1 MKNLKKKDIFLH
13 LIFFV
18 AGSCVSLS
26 IYIHIEPCVI
36 KHVEPA
42 TQMVA
47 PIVLAAREQK
57 ICARKND
64 TMLTLKKI
72 CMDDI
77 YNYVDGRSPVSYP
90 AHGLYV
96 MPLRA
101 VLIKGLRIEWFIPRR
116 GTQEEKVEFRA
127 EKGVFTTLC
136 NYENVYIEGKETKR
150 MTIRTNSP
158 SLLNLQ
164 LQDIVY
170 RNTEFDTNIFEKVL
184 LRYLEFNITIPIH
197 IQHRQVPW
205 LYRKGT
211 VEERVTVI
219 VKTFLRYHK
228 AKSAIYSIKRLY
240 PNTRII
246 IADDTPPTNFT
257 NLQGI
262 NMDHFRMPGFTGYFA
277 GRNLGLSQVWTEY
290 FLYMDD
296 DLYFTN
302 GTRLDVLVSFLDK
315 TNFHLVSGAAEGK
328 KRHVHTLRVLGN
340 GTYSCHRKE
349 QRHYQEIKGFPGCF
363 VADLV
368 PNFFLGST
376 HEVKSIGFDPH
387 PALSRVG
394 HYAFFLSALGRIR
407 IAFCTTVEFGHNK
420 TTTEA
425 DAAYRSFRYV
435 GPEYYKMRGHHEL
448 FKYNFAC

>member
-64 TMLTLKKI
+64 TMLTLNEPPCVCNRRVRETIHTSPQWTLELQQKMKSLERFERRKI

-101 VLIKGLRIEWFIPRR
+101 VLI
-116 GTQEEKVEFRA
+116 
-127 EKGVFTTLC
+127 
-136 NYENVYIEGKETKR
+136 
-150 MTIRTNSP
+150 
-158 SLLNLQ
+158 
-164 LQDIVY
+164 
-170 RNTEFDTNIFEKVL
+170 KVL

-228 AKSAIYSIKRLY
+228 AKSAIFSIKRLY

-246 IADDTPPTNFT
+246 IADDTPLTNFT

-296 DLYFTN
+296 DLFFTN

-349 QRHYQEIKGFPGCF
+349 QRHYNEIKGFPGCF

-425 DAAYRSFRYV
+425 DAAYRGFRYV
-435 GPEYYKMRGHHEL
+435 GPEYYKMRGHYEL

>member
-1 MKNLKKKDIFLH
+1 
-13 LIFFV
+13 
-18 AGSCVSLS
+18 
-26 IYIHIEPCVI
+26 
-36 KHVEPA
+36 
-42 TQMVA
+42 
-47 PIVLAAREQK
+47 
-57 ICARKND
+57 
-64 TMLTLKKI
+64 
-72 CMDDI
+72 
-77 YNYVDGRSPVSYP
+77 
-90 AHGLYV
+90 
-96 MPLRA
+96 
-101 VLIKGLRIEWFIPRR
+101 
-116 GTQEEKVEFRA
+116 
-127 EKGVFTTLC
+127 KGVFTTPC

-170 RNTEFDTNIFEKVL
+170 HNTEFDTNIFE
-184 LRYLEFNITIPIH
+184 
-197 IQHRQVPW
+197 
-205 LYRKGT
+205 KGT

-219 VKTFLRYHK
+219 VKTFLRYQK

-240 PNTRII
+240 PNTRIV

-257 NLQGI
+257 NLQGS

-296 DLYFTN
+296 DLFFTN

-315 TNFHLVSGAAEGK
+315 TNFHLVG
-328 KRHVHTLRVLGN
+328 
-340 GTYSCHRKE
+340 E